1 MEEARSL
8 EPRQVK
14 LEFCPQ
20 RMADEA
26 LSLAFERLTAS
37 DESNWPIDHSV
48 QNEEHADG
56 PEVCLHEEAMR

>member
-8 EPRQVK
+8 EPRRVR

-20 RMADEA
+20 RMAEEL

-37 DESNWPIDHSV
+37 DESNWASDHSV
-48 QNEEHADG
+48 QNEEYTENTED
-56 PEVCLHEEAMR
+56 CLCEEAMR